1 MKTISL
7 MITTLQAARLMRN
20 DAKNCAQKIDFNGD
34 SLTYNEVDAAF
45 TDSNGEA
52 KLAQNPSDKTWVFVK
67 GDENPIVSFDQ
78 ADCVEGNTNWFQ
90 LNMAVLEYEPIDV
103 DVKLL

>member
-1 MKTISL
+1 M
-7 MITTLQAARLMRN
+7 
-20 DAKNCAQKIDFNGD
+20 
-34 SLTYNEVDAAF
+34 TYNEVDAAF

-67 GDENPIVSFDQ
+67 GDEDPIVSFDQ

-90 LNMAVLEYEPIDV
+90 LNMAVFEYEPVDV